1 MKIPKHKI
9 HESTKGEG
17 TYLEILEKLSTFIVN
32 NHSQMQCALVILSAD
47 AEDKEPGARE
57 GIFFING
64 DHNTLVDNLVL
75 SISQA
80 PEVLDTFVAAII
92 KGDLKSEF
100 IKKVLLFE
108 ARELIRRKLQE
119 HLETNPD
126 GMFDSGIGP
135 KDN

>member
-1 MKIPKHKI
+1 MRIPKHKI

-17 TYLEILEKLSTFIVN
+17 TYLEILEKLNTFIVN
-32 NHSQMQCALVILSAD
+32 NHSQMRCALVMLSAE
-47 AEDKEPGARE
+47 AENREPGARE

-75 SISQA
+75 AISQA
-80 PEVLDTFVAAII
+80 PEVLDIFVAAII

-108 ARELIRRKLQE
+108 AKELIMKRLQE

-126 GMFDSGIGP
+126 GMFDPGIGP